1 MKHFLFLLA
10 FVVGSLNTEA
20 KSKVLLISDVDDTIK
35 IAHVRSKS
43 DSASNAFFNFKS
55 FLGMSELYHLVLKT
69 PDTNIF
75 YVSNAP
81 SFLMNS
87 SHKKFLTQFKFPQVQ
102 NLKTRDNPSDD
113 QFKTKTIL
121 GLVKKETPEFLI
133 LIGDN
138 GEHDTSIFQGI
149 RDLLSDTPIQVIT
162 FIHSAYAD
170 GDGDDKEKVEPLLPE
185 DISFVTPIEIVL
197 HLELMNIITF
207 KDFSDYSNALI
218 PKILNSNKGAQ
229 SSLSFPAWKNC
240 SQYTWNHPTIEDQ
253 PESINT
259 LKDYVASQCHKSNF
273 LAVH

>member
-1 MKHFLFLLA
+1 MKRILFLLV
-10 FVVGSLNTEA
+10 FVVGSLNAEA

-87 SHKKFLTQFKFPQVQ
+87 SHKKFLTQFNFPNVQ
-102 NLKTRDNPSDD
+102 NLKTRDNPSDN

-121 GLVKKETPEFLI
+121 SLVKNETPEVLI

-138 GEHDTSIFQGI
+138 GEHDTSFFQGI
-149 RDLLSDTPIQVIT
+149 RKSLSDKPIQVFT
-162 FIHSAYAD
+162 FIHSAYSD
-170 GDGDDKEKVEPLLPE
+170 GDEGSKVEPLLPE
-185 DISFVTPIEIVL
+185 DVSFVTPVEIAI
-197 HLELMNIITF
+197 HLQFANIITF
-207 KDFSDYSNALI
+207 NDFSDYANSLI
-218 PKILNSNKGAQ
+218 PKILETKEGT
-229 SSLSFPAWKNC
+229 SLSFPAWKNC
-240 SQYTWNHPTIEDQ
+240 VDYNWNHPDVEGQ
-253 PESINT
+253 PENMIA
-259 LKDYVASQCHKSNF
+259 LKDYIATRCQNHHF
-273 LAVH
+273 LAIQSF